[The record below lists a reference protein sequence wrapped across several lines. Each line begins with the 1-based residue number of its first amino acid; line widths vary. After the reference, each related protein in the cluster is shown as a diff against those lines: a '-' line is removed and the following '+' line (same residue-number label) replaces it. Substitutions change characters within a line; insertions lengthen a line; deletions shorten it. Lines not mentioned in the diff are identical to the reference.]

1 MTSTTTKTL
10 QRIAIGA
17 ATFAALFNIANALSA
32 RSNSNPASVAA
43 LRSAQFSNRFS
54 DIDQTELVL
63 HANDAAYRDGLFVG
77 RLHAEAGKAPLTTTS
92 RWSTNPD
99 RASFMTAYNQ
109 SYQLS
114 SKTARRVNS
123 HRPIPA

>member
-32 RSNSNPASVAA
+32 RSTSNPASVAA
-43 LRSAQFSNRFS
+43 LRSAQFS

-92 RWSTNPD
+92 RWSTAPD
-99 RASFMTAYNQ
+99 RVSFMAAYNQ
-109 SYQLS
+109 SYQLA
-114 SKTARRVNS
+114 SKSAHRVNS